1 MILQN
6 LKLINFRS
14 YEQLNISIPKGLVF
28 FCGENAVGKS
38 SILESIQYNLTTKS
52 FRSLNPNDFIT
63 HGHKHFNI
71 SCNFSDD
78 TSIIIKKTQDS
89 PSIHIDKND
98 KKITKR
104 TLAYTK
110 PICLIESENFFF
122 TTSNPEK
129 RRQYLNKILFYVEQN
144 FSKTMT
150 NFKKIHQNRN
160 IALKKGQ
167 NHEISVWGDQLLLIE
182 EEITRINEQ
191 IIARINKEL
200 TNKDLFSDF
209 YDKNPWIGSI
219 SIDYFKGYDHT
230 KTYSQVLTENLD
242 KDLIL
247 KRTSDGPHKRL
258 FKISVNNSDINLEL
272 SRGQQKLLSILFHL
286 IQREIIQQ
294 STNIA
299 PLLLIDDISS
309 ELDKENLETMLK
321 YLDKNTM
328 QSLITII
335 DKNIIDNTTQMFYV
349 EQNGDTSYV
358 R

>member
-1 MILQN
+1 M
-6 LKLINFRS
+6 
-14 YEQLNISIPKGLVF
+14 
-28 FCGENAVGKS
+28 
-38 SILESIQYNLTTKS
+38 
-52 FRSLNPNDFIT
+52 
-63 HGHKHFNI
+63 
-71 SCNFSDD
+71 
-78 TSIIIKKTQDS
+78 
-89 PSIHIDKND
+89 
-98 KKITKR
+98 
-104 TLAYTK
+104 
-110 PICLIESENFFF
+110 
-122 TTSNPEK
+122 
-129 RRQYLNKILFYVEQN
+129 EQN

-167 NHEISVWGDQLLLIE
+167 NHEISVWSDQLLLIE

-230 KTYSQVLTENLD
+230 KTYSQVLKENLD

>member
-1 MILQN
+1 M
-6 LKLINFRS
+6 
-14 YEQLNISIPKGLVF
+14 EQ
-28 FCGENAVGKS
+28 
-38 SILESIQYNLTTKS
+38 T
-52 FRSLNPNDFIT
+52 
-63 HGHKHFNI
+63 
-71 SCNFSDD
+71 
-78 TSIIIKKTQDS
+78 
-89 PSIHIDKND
+89 
-98 KKITKR
+98 
-104 TLAYTK
+104 
-110 PICLIESENFFF
+110 
-122 TTSNPEK
+122 
-129 RRQYLNKILFYVEQN
+129 

-160 IALKKGQ
+160 IALKKGH
-167 NHEISVWGDQLLLIE
+167 NHEISVWSDQLLVIE

-191 IIARINKEL
+191 IIAKINKEL

-230 KTYSQVLTENLD
+230 KPYSQVLKENLD
-242 KDLIL
+242 KDLII

-258 FKISVNNSDINLEL
+258 FKICVNNSDINLEL
-272 SRGQQKLLSILFHL
+272 SRGQQKLVSILFHL

-294 STNIA
+294 ATNIA

-328 QSLITII
+328 QSLITLI
-335 DKNIIDNTTQMFYV
+335 DKNIINRTTQMFYV
-349 EQNGDTSYV
+349 EQNGDRSYV